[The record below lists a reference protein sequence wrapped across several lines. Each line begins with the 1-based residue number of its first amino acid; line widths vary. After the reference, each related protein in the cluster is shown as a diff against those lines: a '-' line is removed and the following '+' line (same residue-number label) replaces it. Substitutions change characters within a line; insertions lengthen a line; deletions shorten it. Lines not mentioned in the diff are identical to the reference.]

1 MKIKQVQHAPP
12 LLKTKRVAA
21 YARVSAG
28 SEAMLHSMSAQVSYY
43 SEYISKNPDWEF
55 GGVFV
60 DEAITG
66 TKDNRPG
73 FQKML
78 SEARAGN
85 ISLII
90 TKSISRFAR
99 NTVTVL
105 ESVRELKRL
114 GVDVFFEEQNI
125 HSLSAEGELML
136 SILASYAQEESRSA
150 SENCKWRIQKNFKE
164 GKDNFGMRVLGYH
177 CVDGVVKIVP
187 EEAEI
192 VQAIFADYLSG
203 MGLTAISKKCGKQG
217 FKISTAGVSS
227 VIRNEKYTGDML
239 LQKYFLSD
247 HISKRKIKNTGQ
259 LPQYYVQDHHE
270 AIISKDMF
278 EAVQSEI
285 KRRSDNHNPK
295 RKPPEKGYTFTG
307 LIRCGICGANYQ
319 RRYIHIGT
327 KYEKPVWI
335 CMIKNRHGNEHC
347 DSKAIP
353 EDILIEK
360 SMEVLSLETLCET
373 TLRTC
378 INQIRVPEQ
387 YSLTFVFADEHEVSV
402 NWEQRHR
409 GSSWTPAMKNAARQ
423 RKLEWYEK
431 RKEMDSGEQ
440 EN

>member
-1 MKIKQVQHAPP
+1 MDTYIRQNTLVCPVKIKQIKHAPS
-12 LLKTKRVAA
+12 LAKAKRVAA

-43 SEYISKNPDWEF
+43 SEYISKNPDWKF

-164 GKDNFGMRVLGYH
+164 GKDNFGMRVLGYR
-177 CVDGVVKIVP
+177 CVEGVVTIAP

-192 VQAIFADYLSG
+192 IQAIFTDYLNG
-203 MGLTAISKKCGKQG
+203 MGLTAISKKCAKRG

-247 HISKRKIKNTGQ
+247 HIFKRKVKNTGQ
-259 LPQYYVQDHHE
+259 LPQYYVKDHHE

-278 EAVQSEI
+278 EAVQVEI

-295 RKPPEKGYTFTG
+295 RKPPEHGY
-307 LIRCGICGANYQ
+307 
-319 RRYIHIGT
+319 
-327 KYEKPVWI
+327 
-335 CMIKNRHGNEHC
+335 
-347 DSKAIP
+347 P
-353 EDILIEK
+353 E
-360 SMEVLSLETLCET
+360 
-373 TLRTC
+373 
-378 INQIRVPEQ
+378 
-387 YSLTFVFADEHEVSV
+387 
-402 NWEQRHR
+402 
-409 GSSWTPAMKNAARQ
+409 MKDAAWQ